1 MSAASDLIERMEAET
16 GQRIDSNDGDNLAI
30 AGLLGAMSR
39 LIGKSPASYTER
51 DDVAA
56 GILIKHQMSPEGQRE
71 EESKRAM
78 AVMLASG
85 MSPDDLKGLMG

>member
-16 GQRIDSNDGDNLAI
+16 GQRIDDNDGDNLAM

-39 LIGKSPASYTER
+39 IMGQSPPTYRER

-56 GILIKHQMSPEGQRE
+56 GVLIKHQMSPEYQRE
-71 EESKRAM
+71 QESKEMMVA
-78 AVMLASG
+78 MLAGG
-85 MSPDDLKGLMG
+85 MSPDDLKGLLG